1 MVMDPLR
8 DINVIDFTQALAGP
22 MATTLLADL
31 GAEVVKIEP
40 PSGASQRRIGGGSLR
55 PNVMRNK
62 QSIAVDLK
70 RPESA
75 DVLEPLIEQA
85 DVVVH
90 NYALGTMERLGYDYE
105 SVQAINEDIV
115 YVSLTG
121 FGETG
126 PYSDRKGFDSV
137 AAAMS
142 GLLWNTG
149 EPDRKPAKI
158 GGNTIDVGTG
168 FLTAFAIMAGL
179 WERAREGT
187 GTKIETSLFEM
198 AATTVMDHYTKYGRT
213 GETPTRQGHTLSTV
227 QPIGMFYTADD
238 PVWLTCP
245 YPSHWET
252 LCRTLNREDWLE
264 ESDFETM
271 EDRIENTEQ
280 LHRRIEEEFSTYSRE
295 ELIAKLLDSGVP
307 CGEVQTLAEAAEDEH
322 LRERGTVV
330 EIEDVD
336 GENVLAVATPVQF
349 DSESSEI
356 QETPPKVS
364 AHARTVLADAGF
376 STAEIESLID
386 LEIVSEPSEE

>member
-1 MVMDPLR
+1 
-8 DINVIDFTQALAGP
+8 
-22 MATTLLADL
+22 
-31 GAEVVKIEP
+31 
-40 PSGASQRRIGGGSLR
+40 
-55 PNVMRNK
+55 
-62 QSIAVDLK
+62 
-70 RPESA
+70 
-75 DVLEPLIEQA
+75 
-85 DVVVH
+85 
-90 NYALGTMERLGYDYE
+90 
-105 SVQAINEDIV
+105 
-115 YVSLTG
+115 
-121 FGETG
+121 
-126 PYSDRKGFDSV
+126 
-137 AAAMS
+137 
-142 GLLWNTG
+142 
-149 EPDRKPAKI
+149 
-158 GGNTIDVGTG
+158 VGTG

-264 ESDFETM
+264 ESDFKTM

-386 LEIVSEPSEE
+386 REIVSEPSEE